1 MPTPKKEAT
10 VAELREILSRATMTV
25 VADYRGLTV
34 ANLQDLRTALR
45 PLHGEARVAKNTLT
59 AIAAREAGV
68 PELEEQLA
76 GPTMLVVSYEDP
88 VPIAKAVGDFAR
100 TTRILTVRGG
110 LSGKRLV
117 NAEQIGA
124 IATLPSR
131 EVLLGRV
138 VGQIQAPLYGLVG
151 VLSGVIRQ
159 FAYVLQARID
169 QLGTDEEI
177 ERLARQYNLVKP
189 GEEAYFVLPRPPEAA
204 APVAEAAPP
213 PPAPTRSPSLWDRIT
228 GWF

>member
-10 VAELREILSRATMTV
+10 VSELRDILSRATMTV

-34 ANLQDLRTALR
+34 ADLQGLRTTLR
-45 PLHGEARVAKNTLT
+45 PLQGEARVAKNTLT

-68 PELEEQLA
+68 PELEGQLA

-88 VPIAKAVGDFAR
+88 VPVARAVGDFAR

-110 LSGKRLV
+110 LAGKRLV

-138 VGQIQAPLYGLVG
+138 VGQLQAPISGLVG
-151 VLSGVIRQ
+151 VLSGIIRQ

-169 QLGTDEEI
+169 QLGG
-177 ERLARQYNLVKP
+177 VP
-189 GEEAYFVLPRPPEAA
+189 GGGDGGDGGEGEAAPAA
-204 APVAEAAPP
+204 APAG
-213 PPAPTRSPSLWDRIT
+213 D
-228 GWF
+228 

>member
-10 VAELREILSRATMTV
+10 VAELRDILSRATMTV

-34 ANLQDLRTALR
+34 GDLQGLRTTLR
-45 PLHGEARVAKNTLT
+45 PLNGEARVAKNTLT

-68 PELEEQLA
+68 PELEGQLA

-88 VPIAKAVGDFAR
+88 VPVAKAVRDFAR

-138 VGQIQAPLYGLVG
+138 VGQLQAPLYGLVS
-151 VLSGVIRQ
+151 VLSGTIRQ

-169 QLGTDEEI
+169 QLGG
-177 ERLARQYNLVKP
+177 VP
-189 GEEAYFVLPRPPEAA
+189 GGEGGEGGDVEPAA
-204 APVAEAAPP
+204 ASAG
-213 PPAPTRSPSLWDRIT
+213 D
-228 GWF
+228 

>member
-1 MPTPKKEAT
+1 LTVKEKVGKAQSIIVT
-10 VAELREILSRATMTV
+10 
-25 VADYRGLTV
+25 DYRGLTV
-34 ANLQDLRTALR
+34 ANLQDLRTTLR

-59 AIAAREAGV
+59 VIAAREAGV

-88 VPIAKAVGDFAR
+88 VPVAKAVGDFAR

-138 VGQIQAPLYGLVG
+138 VGQIQAPLYGLVS
-151 VLSGVIRQ
+151 VLSGPIRQ

-169 QLGTDEEI
+169 QLGGAPGGEGDEG
-177 ERLARQYNLVKP
+177 P
-189 GEEAYFVLPRPPEAA
+189 AA
-204 APVAEAAPP
+204 GAASAPAG
-213 PPAPTRSPSLWDRIT
+213 D
-228 GWF
+228 

>member
-1 MPTPKKEAT
+1 MPTAKKEAD
-10 VAELREILSRATMTV
+10 VAALRDMLSRAQLTV
-25 VADYRGLTV
+25 IADYRGLKV
-34 ANLQDLRTALR
+34 GDLQTLRTTLR
-45 PLHGEARVAKNTLT
+45 PLGGEARVAKNTLAT
-59 AIAAREAGV
+59 IAAKQAGV
-68 PELEEQLA
+68 GQLGEHLA

-88 VPIAKAVGDFAR
+88 VPVAKAVGDFAR

-138 VGQIQAPLYGLVG
+138 VGQIQAPLYGLVS
-151 VLSGVIRQ
+151 VLSGTIRQ

-169 QLGTDEEI
+169 QLGGAPDG
-177 ERLARQYNLVKP
+177 
-189 GEEAYFVLPRPPEAA
+189 GEGGEGADVAPAA
-204 APVAEAAPP
+204 APA
-213 PPAPTRSPSLWDRIT
+213 
-228 GWF
+228 GG

>member
-10 VAELREILSRATMTV
+10 VSELRDILSRATMTV

-34 ANLQDLRTALR
+34 ADLQGLRTTLR
-45 PLHGEARVAKNTLT
+45 PLQGEARVAKNTLT

-68 PELEEQLA
+68 PELEGQLA

-88 VPIAKAVGDFAR
+88 VPVARAVGDFAR

-110 LSGKRLV
+110 LAGKRLV

-138 VGQIQAPLYGLVG
+138 VGQLQAPISGLVG
-151 VLSGVIRQ
+151 VLSGIIRQ

-169 QLGTDEEI
+169 QLGGVPDGGDG
-177 ERLARQYNLVKP
+177 
-189 GEEAYFVLPRPPEAA
+189 GEAAPAA
-204 APVAEAAPP
+204 APAG
-213 PPAPTRSPSLWDRIT
+213 D
-228 GWF
+228 